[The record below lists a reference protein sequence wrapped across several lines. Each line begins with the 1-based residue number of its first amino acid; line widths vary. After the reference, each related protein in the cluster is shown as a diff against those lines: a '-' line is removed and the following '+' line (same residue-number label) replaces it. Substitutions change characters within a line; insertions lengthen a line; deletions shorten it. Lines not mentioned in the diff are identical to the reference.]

1 MVCLQE
7 CAMTHRNRI
16 VIIWSAAVIL
26 LAIGTILQVKAD
38 PTAFGAT
45 STMDISEGDR
55 LAHTLCIN
63 CHVVDGRSPV
73 VRTDRVPSFPW
84 IAQQPELTP
93 DYVMAWLA
101 TSHERMQDYTLTRS
115 EIRQLTAY
123 IFSLRKQ

>member
-1 MVCLQE
+1 
-7 CAMTHRNRI
+7 MTRGNRI
-16 VIIWSAAVIL
+16 VIIWSAAIIL
-26 LAIGTILQVKAD
+26 LAIGTVLQIKAD
-38 PTAFGAT
+38 SSAFGTMTA
-45 STMDISEGDR
+45 MDIPEGDR

-84 IAQQPELTP
+84 IAQQPGLTP
-93 DYVMAWLA
+93 EYVMGWLA
-101 TSHERMQDYTLTRS
+101 TSHERMKDYTLTRD